1 MNKNAFLLDVY
12 NGLKNSFEKIK
23 NLKAKKNT
31 NLVKIEIVN

>member
-12 NGLKNSFEKIK
+12 KGLKNSFAKIK
-23 NLKAKKNT
+23 NRKAENFT